1 MRIIVDIPDAYRE
14 LIKELER
21 YGSRQRAGRLRM
33 LATMGLVTLHGGS
46 AVPSANQD
54 LTAVTTTEAVEDDG
68 ETEQRKARS
77 DMGMRMMGSLTAK

>member
-21 YGSRQRAGRLRM
+21 YSSRQRAGRLRM
-33 LATMGLVTLHGGS
+33 LATMGLITLNGGTT
-46 AVPSANQD
+46 VPSANQE
-54 LTAVTTTEAVEDDG
+54 VTEIETSVIEKDDG
-68 ETEQRKARS
+68 EAEQRKARS